1 MEGVIAFAEY
11 YLLSAHKYIECIVT
25 ALTQRTLVAW
35 KLALGASTIVW
46 IPADTADIV
55 VGHIPAPGGDS
66 IPFSYGD
73 LHDAVCCC
81 CGARSYVCRLCYGQ
95 KMDGGT
101 QTRVVLAWQ
110 MHGR

>member
-46 IPADTADIV
+46 ITADTADIV

-81 CGARSYVCRLCYGQ
+81 FGS
-95 KMDGGT
+95 
-101 QTRVVLAWQ
+101 
-110 MHGR
+110 